1 MSEKRL
7 SAEIPKHLT
16 SETYTLASSEIDK
29 LRGFGAYLL
38 CATLKA
44 IKTPMRVTS
53 RRKAVAFFITLSSC
67 VMAAAIT
74 LNVSWIFLNWRR
86 LGLLILGVIFF
97 GIVIAGLVLNT
108 IFLVRE
114 IRRNEQQDSF
124 LHAVTH
130 ELKTPLTSI
139 RLYLQTLQSRNV
151 DEQQRNEFYRVMLAD
166 SDRLLGTVEQVLH
179 AAELGHVKNK
189 FEDRVDMEKLVRE
202 CLDDARTHHHLSSE
216 SLRLL
221 VETSQGAATV
231 LGNREEL
238 RSALSNVLDNAIKYS
253 GTNVDIEVELSADE
267 KVFVR
272 VRDRGIGIPRAEL
285 KQVFKRFYRVGD
297 REVARVKGSGLGL
310 FIVRS
315 IAKKYGGR
323 AFAESEGPGR
333 GATITIQLP
342 RAI

>member
-1 MSEKRL
+1 
-7 SAEIPKHLT
+7 
-16 SETYTLASSEIDK
+16 
-29 LRGFGAYLL
+29 
-38 CATLKA
+38 
-44 IKTPMRVTS
+44 MRISS
-53 RRKAVAFFITLSSC
+53 RRKAIAFFITLSSC
-67 VMAAAIT
+67 VIAAAVT
-74 LNVSWIFLNWRR
+74 LNISWIVLNWRE
-86 LGLLILGVIFF
+86 LGTLILGVIFF

-139 RLYLQTLQSRNV
+139 RLYLQTLQSRSL
-151 DEQQRNEFYRVMLAD
+151 DDTQRQEFYRVMLAD

-179 AAELGHVKNK
+179 AAELVHRKNK
-189 FEDRVDMEKLVRE
+189 LEEIVDMEKLVRE
-202 CLDDARTHHHLSSE
+202 CLEEARTHHHLSPE

-221 VETSQGAATV
+221 NETSEGAAKV
-231 LGNREEL
+231 IGSREEL
-238 RSALSNVLDNAIKYS
+238 RSAVSNVLDNAIKYS
-253 GTNVDIEVELSADE
+253 GKKVDIQVELTAGE
-267 KVFVR
+267 KVSLKI
-272 VRDRGIGIPRAEL
+272 RDNGIGIPRAEL
-285 KQVFKRFYRVGD
+285 KRVFKRFYRVAD
-297 REVARVKGSGLGL
+297 REAARVKGSGLGL

-315 IAKKYGGR
+315 VAKKYGGN

>member
-1 MSEKRL
+1 
-7 SAEIPKHLT
+7 
-16 SETYTLASSEIDK
+16 
-29 LRGFGAYLL
+29 
-38 CATLKA
+38 
-44 IKTPMRVTS
+44 MRISS
-53 RRKAVAFFITLSSC
+53 RRKAIAFFITLSSC
-67 VMAAAIT
+67 VIAAAVT
-74 LNVSWIFLNWRR
+74 LNISWIVLNWRE
-86 LGLLILGVIFF
+86 LGTLILGVICF

-139 RLYLQTLQSRNV
+139 RLYLQTLQSRSL
-151 DEQQRNEFYRVMLAD
+151 DDKQRQEFYRVMLAD

-179 AAELGHVKNK
+179 AAELGHSKNTL
-189 FEDRVDMEKLVRE
+189 EEIVDMEKLVRE
-202 CLDDARTHHHLSSE
+202 CLEQARTHHHLSPE

-221 VETSQGAATV
+221 NETGAGAKV
-231 LGNREEL
+231 IGNREEL
-238 RSALSNVLDNAIKYS
+238 RSAVTNVLDNAIKYS
-253 GTNVDIEVELSADE
+253 GKKIDIQVELSADE
-267 KVFVR
+267 NVSLKI
-272 VRDRGIGIPRAEL
+272 RDNGIGIPRAEL
-285 KQVFKRFYRVGD
+285 KRVFKRFYRVAD

-315 IAKKYGGR
+315 IAKKHGGN

>member
-1 MSEKRL
+1 
-7 SAEIPKHLT
+7 
-16 SETYTLASSEIDK
+16 
-29 LRGFGAYLL
+29 
-38 CATLKA
+38 
-44 IKTPMRVTS
+44 MRIRS
-53 RRKAVAFFITLSSC
+53 RRKAIAFFITLSSC
-67 VMAAAIT
+67 VMAAAVT
-74 LNVSWIFLNWRR
+74 LNISWIVLNWRE
-86 LGLLILGVIFF
+86 LGTLILGIIFF

-139 RLYLQTLQSRNV
+139 RLYLQTLQSRAL
-151 DEQQRNEFYRVMLAD
+151 DDGQRQEFYRVMLAD

-179 AAELGHVKNK
+179 AAELGHRRNK
-189 FEDRVDMEKLVRE
+189 LEEVVDMDKLVRE
-202 CLDDARTHHHLSSE
+202 CLDEARTHHHLSPE
-216 SLRLL
+216 SLHLL
-221 VETSQGAATV
+221 GETGEGAAKV
-231 LGNREEL
+231 IGSREEL
-238 RSALSNVLDNAIKYS
+238 RSAVSNVLDNAIKYS
-253 GTNVDIEVELSADE
+253 GKKVDIQVELSAGDNILL
-267 KVFVR
+267 K
-272 VRDRGIGIPRAEL
+272 VRDAGIGIPRAEL
-285 KQVFKRFYRVGD
+285 KRVFKRFYRVAD

-315 IAKKYGGR
+315 IAKKYGGN